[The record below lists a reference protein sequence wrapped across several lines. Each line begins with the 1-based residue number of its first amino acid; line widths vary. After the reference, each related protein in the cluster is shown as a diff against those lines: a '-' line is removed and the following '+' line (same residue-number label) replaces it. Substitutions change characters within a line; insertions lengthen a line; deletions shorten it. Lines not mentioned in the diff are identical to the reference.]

1 MKTLILFLFCTMLE
15 AGTASGQEASPHQ
28 HRFQSLEE
36 VVAYSEQS
44 SLDIIIDNIR
54 YTQATKAEK
63 AARSEILNPTL
74 SFPGSFTHFN
84 ELPVTLLPAEIFGGA
99 PGSTVELRAG
109 SPYTTEFSQY
119 LELQLVNPVGWAD
132 YKLSKI
138 NAELT
143 QTSGQRTRQVLQENL
158 ADSYYA
164 IVNLNK
170 QLVSTQ
176 ALLASADSVY
186 TITQNK
192 FAEGLVSQQDVNNA
206 HVNKLNTEK
215 SLQQIDYLLV
225 DSYLALKTLCNIP
238 QQDEVVIEHE
248 SGPQMAAGSI
258 PQITPNRLDLK
269 LQLLNQD
276 FARQNYKKSKSTLWP
291 SLSFFAGNS
300 YQLNNQSF
308 QPLSGDWINSNYL
321 GLTLSFRLPNRSTVS
336 NIQRA
341 KLDYE
346 IATHELEK
354 VEQAS
359 KVEQRRLQNSYEQA
373 VAESE
378 SAEKIQQIQ
387 ADTYAKNF
395 NLYSEGLIGIDRLLD
410 SYDAMLNAEYAAN
423 AASISLELAYEK
435 ILINNRF

>member
-1 MKTLILFLFCTMLE
+1 MLG
-15 AGTASGQEASPHQ
+15 AGMAQGQEASSHQ
-28 HRFQSLEE
+28 HRFRSLDE
-36 VVAYSEQS
+36 VVAYSEQA

-63 AARSEILNPTL
+63 AARSEIVNPTI

-84 ELPVTLLPAEIFGGA
+84 ELPVTLLPAEIFGGT

-143 QTSGQRTRQVLQENL
+143 QTSGERTRQVLQENL

-164 IVNLNK
+164 IGNLNK

-176 ALLASADSVY
+176 ALLESADSVY
-186 TITQNK
+186 QITQNK
-192 FAEGLVSQQDVNNA
+192 YEEGLVSQQDLNNA

-248 SGPQMAAGSI
+248 SAPQVVAQGI
-258 PQITPNRLDLK
+258 PEITPNRLDLK

-276 FARQNYKKSKSTLWP
+276 FAKQNYKKSKSTLWP
-291 SLSFFAGNS
+291 SLSFFAGNN

-354 VEQAS
+354 VEQTS
-359 KVEQRRLQNSYEQA
+359 KIEQKRLQNSYEQA

-378 SAEKIQQIQ
+378 SAQDIQRIQ

-395 NLYSEGLIGIDRLLD
+395 NLYSEGLLSIDRLLD